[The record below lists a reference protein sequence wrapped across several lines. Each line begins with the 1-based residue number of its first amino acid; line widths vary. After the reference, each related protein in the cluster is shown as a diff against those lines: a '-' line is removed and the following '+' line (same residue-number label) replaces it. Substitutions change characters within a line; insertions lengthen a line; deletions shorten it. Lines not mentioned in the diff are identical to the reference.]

1 MSEATKKSPD
11 HDAIGALIGN
21 WMRETRAGNI
31 DAVLAL
37 MAPDAMFLVPGQ
49 PPMQG
54 RDAFAAGLRT
64 VLSHSAIDAVSEIEE
79 IEIAGDMAYCRTRL
93 TVTITSKH
101 GELPLERRGHTL
113 TILRKG
119 EDGRWLLTRD
129 ANLLAPAG

>member
-1 MSEATKKSPD
+1 
-11 HDAIGALIGN
+11 
-21 WMRETRAGNI
+21 
-31 DAVLAL
+31 
-37 MAPDAMFLVPGQ
+37 
-49 PPMQG
+49 
-54 RDAFAAGLRT
+54 
-64 VLSHSAIDAVSEIEE
+64 
-79 IEIAGDMAYCRTRL
+79 MAYCRTRL